1 MLESFFPLIA
11 LFLVYTAIAAMSKTA
26 KKVSDNRKSYSA
38 SRSAAPAETEPAE
51 GPAQEAAAAPR
62 IREMQPTIRVSEH
75 DDSVYTGSMN
85 AVTGEGYDPCHD
97 EQLKPLT
104 RAETI
109 EPAPAAAPGLRL
121 HWTGDEIVRGFVVSE
136 ILKRKGA

>member
-51 GPAQEAAAAPR
+51 GTAPEAAAAPR

-97 EQLKPLT
+97 EQLAPLT
-104 RAETI
+104 RAEAAV
-109 EPAPAAAPGLRL
+109 PAAEAAAPGLQL
-121 HWTGDEIVRGFVVSE
+121 SWTGSEVVRGIVMSE
-136 ILKRKGA
+136 ILKRK

>member
-11 LFLVYTAIAAMSKTA
+11 LFLIYTAIAAMAKGA
-26 KKVSDNRKSYSA
+26 KKVSGAQKSAARSA
-38 SRSAAPAETEPAE
+38 TPADAAPAEAPAPE
-51 GPAQEAAAAPR
+51 AAAPR
-62 IREMQPTIRVSEH
+62 IREMQPTIRVTDH
-75 DDSVYTGSMN
+75 DDSVYMGSMN

-109 EPAPAAAPGLRL
+109 EPAPAAAPGLQL

>member
-11 LFLVYTAIAAMSKTA
+11 LFLIYTAIAAMAKGA
-26 KKVSDNRKSYSA
+26 KKVSGA
-38 SRSAAPAETEPAE
+38 RSAAPADAAPAE
-51 GPAQEAAAAPR
+51 APAPEAAAPR
-62 IREMQPTIRVSEH
+62 IREMPPIRVTDH
-75 DDSVYTGSMN
+75 DDSVYMGSMN
-85 AVTGEGYDPCHD
+85 AVTGEGYDPCHE

-109 EPAPAAAPGLRL
+109 EPAPAAAPGLQL

>member
-1 MLESFFPLIA
+1 MFESFFPLIA
-11 LFLVYTAIAAMSKTA
+11 LFLIYTAIAAMAKGA
-26 KKVSDNRKSYSA
+26 KKVSGARKA
-38 SRSAAPAETEPAE
+38 PGARSAAPADTAPAE
-51 GPAQEAAAAPR
+51 APAPEAAAPR
-62 IREMQPTIRVSEH
+62 IREMQPTIRVTDH
-75 DDSVYTGSMN
+75 DDSVYMGSMN

-109 EPAPAAAPGLRL
+109 EPAPAAAPGLQL

-136 ILKRKGA
+136 ILKRKGS

>member
-11 LFLVYTAIAAMSKTA
+11 LFLIYTAIAAMAKGA
-26 KKVSDNRKSYSA
+26 KKVSGAQKA
-38 SRSAAPAETEPAE
+38 PGARSAAPADAAPAE
-51 GPAQEAAAAPR
+51 APAPEAVAPR
-62 IREMQPTIRVSEH
+62 IREMQPTIRVTDH
-75 DDSVYTGSMN
+75 DDSVYMGSMN

-109 EPAPAAAPGLRL
+109 EPAPAAAPGLQL

>member
-11 LFLVYTAIAAMSKTA
+11 LFLIYTAIAAMAKGA
-26 KKVSDNRKSYSA
+26 KKVSGARKA
-38 SRSAAPAETEPAE
+38 PGARSAAPADAAPAE
-51 GPAQEAAAAPR
+51 APAPEASAPR
-62 IREMQPTIRVSEH
+62 MREMQPTIRVTDH
-75 DDSVYTGSMN
+75 DDSVYMGSMN
-85 AVTGEGYDPCHD
+85 AVTGEGYDPCHE

-109 EPAPAAAPGLRL
+109 EPAPAAAPGLQL
-121 HWTGDEIVRGFVVSE
+121 HWTGEEIVRGFVVSE

>member
-11 LFLVYTAIAAMSKTA
+11 LFLIYTAIAAMSKTA
-26 KKVSDNRKSYSA
+26 KKASGNRKSASSA
-38 SRSAAPAETEPAE
+38 RSAAPAD
-51 GPAQEAAAAPR
+51 AAPEEAPVPETAATPHS
-62 IREMQPTIRVSEH
+62 REMHPTIRLSDH
-75 DDSVYTGSMN
+75 DDSVYMGSLN
-85 AVTGEGYDPCHD
+85 AITGEGYDPCHD

-109 EPAPAAAPGLRL
+109 EPAPAAAPGLQL
-121 HWTGDEIVRGFVVSE
+121 HWSGDEIVRGFVVSE

>member
-11 LFLVYTAIAAMSKTA
+11 LFLIYTAIAAMAKGA
-26 KKVSDNRKSYSA
+26 KKISSA
-38 SRSAAPAETEPAE
+38 QKASSARSATPADAAPAEAPA
-51 GPAQEAAAAPR
+51 PEAAAAPR

-75 DDSVYTGSMN
+75 DDSVYMGSMN

-109 EPAPAAAPGLRL
+109 EPAPAAAPGLQI

>member
-11 LFLVYTAIAAMSKTA
+11 LFLIYTAIAAMSKTA
-26 KKVSDNRKSYSA
+26 KKASGARKSASSA
-38 SRSAAPAETEPAE
+38 RSAAPADTVPEEAPVPETATP
-51 GPAQEAAAAPR
+51 
-62 IREMQPTIRVSEH
+62 H
-75 DDSVYTGSMN
+75 DDSVYMGSLN

-104 RAETI
+104 QAETI
-109 EPAPAAAPGLRL
+109 EPASATASGLQL
-121 HWTGDEIVRGFVVSE
+121 HWSGDEIVRGFVVSE

>member
-11 LFLVYTAIAAMSKTA
+11 LFLIYTAIAAMAKGA
-26 KKVSDNRKSYSA
+26 KKVSGAQKSA
-38 SRSAAPAETEPAE
+38 ARSAAPADAAPAE
-51 GPAQEAAAAPR
+51 APAPEAAAPR
-62 IREMQPTIRVSEH
+62 IREMQPTIRVTDH
-75 DDSVYTGSMN
+75 DDSVYMGSMN

-109 EPAPAAAPGLRL
+109 EPAPAAAPGLQL